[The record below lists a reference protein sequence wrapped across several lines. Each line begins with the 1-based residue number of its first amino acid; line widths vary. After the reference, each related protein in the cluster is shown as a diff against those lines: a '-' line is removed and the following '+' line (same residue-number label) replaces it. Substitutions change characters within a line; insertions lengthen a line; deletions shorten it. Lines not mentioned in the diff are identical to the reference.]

1 MHTDLGLIHKQVL
14 STAAGQGEKSK
25 LAFRVGDFFEP
36 RMSDSFPTHNHFMM
50 SGDWAQGK
58 WMEIHGQ
65 NEKEPSEKA
74 RWTAKLKAI

>member
-1 MHTDLGLIHKQVL
+1 
-14 STAAGQGEKSK
+14 
-25 LAFRVGDFFEP
+25 
-36 RMSDSFPTHNHFMM
+36 MM

-74 RWTAKLKAI
+74 RQTAKLKAV